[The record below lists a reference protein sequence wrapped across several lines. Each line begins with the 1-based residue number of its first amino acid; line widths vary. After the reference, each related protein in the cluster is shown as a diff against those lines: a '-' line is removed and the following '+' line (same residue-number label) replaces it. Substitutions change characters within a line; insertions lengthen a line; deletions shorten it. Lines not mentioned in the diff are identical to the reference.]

1 MSNNTE
7 TAYNIAKE
15 EYAAFGSDTEKAI
28 ETVLATQVSM
38 HCWQADDL
46 GGYEVTGG
54 TLDGGGIQVTG
65 NYPGK
70 ARNLAEMRT
79 DLEKAFSLI
88 PGKQRLS
95 LHAIYGEFEG
105 KVVDRNEIEF
115 KHFKGWSDWA
125 NDKEIKL
132 DFNAS
137 LFSHPK
143 AEDGF
148 TLSSKDKGV
157 RDFWIE
163 HAKRARQISA
173 EFGKAQNSPCVHN
186 LWIPDGYKDTPVDT
200 LGHRKILVNSLDEIF
215 TEKFDTK
222 TEMKDAV
229 ECKLFGIGSESYVV
243 GSHEFYLG
251 YAVKNNKMAC
261 LDTGHFHPTE
271 TIADKISS
279 VLLFTDEV
287 LLHLSRGV
295 RWDSDHATTLSDD
308 LVAILREAVLG
319 DLLSKINFALDF
331 FDGSINRTIAY
342 VVGMRSVQ
350 KALLR
355 ALLLPKEK
363 LIKAEESGNFGVRL
377 ALLEEEKVMPFGAIW
392 NKLCEKAGVPV
403 GPAWIDEAD
412 NYQKKIAAERS

>member
-7 TAYNIAKE
+7 SAYNIAKE
-15 EYAAFGSDTEKAI
+15 QYAAFGSDTEKAI
-28 ETVLATQVSM
+28 ETVLATQISM

-46 GGYEVTGG
+46 SGNEVTEGS
-54 TLDGGGIQVTG
+54 LSGGGIQVTG

-70 ARNLAEMRT
+70 ARNLEEMRT
-79 DLEKAFSLI
+79 DLENAYSLI

-105 KVVDRNEIEF
+105 VKVDRNEIEF

-143 AEDGF
+143 ADDGF
-148 TLSSKDKGV
+148 TLSSKDGGI
-157 RDFWIE
+157 RNFWIE

-200 LGHRKILVNSLDEIF
+200 LGHRKILLDSLNEIF
-215 TEKFDTK
+215 AENFDTK

-251 YAVKNNKMAC
+251 YAIKNNKMAC

-271 TIADKISS
+271 TIADKLSS

-295 RWDSDHATTLSDD
+295 RWDSDHVTTLSDD

-319 DLLSKINFALDF
+319 DLLNKINFALDF

-355 ALLLPKEK
+355 ALLLPKE
-363 LIKAEESGNFGVRL
+363 NFLR
-377 ALLEEEKVMPFGAIW
+377 
-392 NKLCEKAGVPV
+392 
-403 GPAWIDEAD
+403 
-412 NYQKKIAAERS
+412 QKKTET